1 MRHFFGPPGRDRSVA
16 TAFGLFLVLCIAAV
30 ILIRTGLLESPEL
43 ELGDRVTPVAGE
55 MRTTEGIP
63 IQIGAYL
70 ENVYLFS
77 SDDGTFDADG
87 TVWLIFP
94 EQAAQLLRERELA
107 PADLLHFVNRIDDWD
122 FSLEPRQ
129 KEPLRLSDG
138 RSYQAFRFSGH
149 FYVNDLDFHRFPF
162 QTVRLPLV
170 LELYELGTE
179 PERPVLN
186 LLPDRTAS
194 GVASYVSVV
203 GYRTVGFH
211 IASGVREYA
220 TDFGLGGVDS
230 RAHRTRQ
237 VSFVVSYQRSVNSAL
252 LTLFL
257 PLIVLMALVLFSP
270 MLSASLWDVRL
281 GIPPMA
287 LLTLI
292 FLQQGYRDKLP
303 ELPYITFMD
312 VIYNL
317 CYFVNLI
324 LFALFLWGSNR
335 LHLAS
340 EEERPDVVR
349 SLDVIDRRFQ
359 LGLSLAIILLALV
372 NWFVIASR
380 FG

>member
-16 TAFGLFLVLCIAAV
+16 TAFGLFLVFCIAAV
-30 ILIRTGLLESPEL
+30 ILIRTGLLESRPL
-43 ELGDRVTPVAGE
+43 ELGDRVTPLPDEVP
-55 MRTTEGIP
+55 TTEGIP
-63 IQIGAYL
+63 IQLGAYL
-70 ENVYLFS
+70 ENIYLFS

-94 EQAAQLLRERELA
+94 EQAERLLRERELS
-107 PADLLHFVNRIDDWD
+107 PADLLHFVNRIDDYD
-122 FSLEPRQ
+122 FSMEPRQ

-138 RSYQAFRFSGH
+138 RFYQAFRFSGH

-162 QTVRLPLV
+162 QTIRLPLV
-170 LELYELGTE
+170 FELYEMGTE
-179 PERPVLN
+179 AGPPVLN
-186 LLPDRTAS
+186 LRPDRAAS
-194 GVASYVSVV
+194 GVASYVSLV

-211 IASGVREYA
+211 IASGTRDYA
-220 TDFGLGGVDS
+220 TDFGLGDAGS
-230 RAHRTRQ
+230 RSHRTGQ

-257 PLIVLMALVLFSP
+257 PLVVLMALVLFSP

-340 EEERPDVVR
+340 EEARPDVVR
-349 SLDVIDRRFQ
+349 SLDAIDRRFQ
-359 LGLSLAIILLALV
+359 LGLALAIIVLALV
-372 NWFVIASR
+372 NWFVIASHL
-380 FG
+380 G